1 MRWQLINCY
10 GTRLKMRQ
18 YLYFPR
24 GLSHLWGD
32 NSSTATVLDSRW
44 DKVST
49 FEKDLFI
56 LEMKRC
62 RLLQVL
68 DLWRDKDLYSRSRNY
83 HSRRQKLID
92 YYGTR
97 TSSPLP
103 KKELFVQEMTSK
115 STAMALEKTT
125 QDSQWQ
131 ASWKGNQPIGRQRK
145 KESTIHLNVKKYC
158 SGNTSTKE
166 PKEFQQ
172 IF

>member
-1 MRWQLINCY
+1 MRWQSVDCY
-10 GTRLKMRQ
+10 DTRLREDTRLPIPKR
-18 YLYFPR
+18 
-24 GLSHLWGD
+24 
-32 NSSTATVLDSRW
+32 NSS
-44 DKVST
+44 ST
-49 FEKDLFI
+49 KRQLVDYYSTRP
-56 LEMKRC
+56 MKR
-62 RLLQVL
+62 Q
-68 DLWRDKDLYSRSRNY
+68 DPYSPSRNY